1 MVQHRMW
8 NMDEW
13 ESELW
18 NTGMRGGNEPGW
30 ISYLL

>member
-1 MVQHRMW
+1 
-8 NMDEW
+8 MDEW